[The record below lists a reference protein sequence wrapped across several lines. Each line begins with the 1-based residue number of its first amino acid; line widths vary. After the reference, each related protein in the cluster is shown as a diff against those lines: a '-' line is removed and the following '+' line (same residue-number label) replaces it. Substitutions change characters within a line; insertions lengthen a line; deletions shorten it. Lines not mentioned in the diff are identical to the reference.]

1 MASSFPNLLQR
12 YFADYLPKQRSF
24 SAHTI
29 CAYRDTFR
37 LLLPFLSV
45 RLRKPIDQ
53 LTLAAL
59 SPETIL
65 AFLDHLEVVRKNK
78 ARTRNHRLAAIRSF
92 TRFALN
98 ETAPDFLVA
107 AQRIL
112 TIPEKRCPKPLLG
125 FLTRGEIDAILAA
138 IDDATWSG
146 RRDHLLLTLLY
157 NTGARISEALQVR
170 SDDVQNRAVRL
181 HGKRRKER
189 VVPLWPQTA
198 RRIGQWCQANALRS
212 DQLIFPNHRGAA
224 LTRQGASF
232 RLALAVRKAA
242 PNCPTLKDRKIGPHS
257 IRHSTAMALLQAG
270 VSLEVIAL
278 YLGHEQPST
287 THGYIEADLK
297 VKIPGASP
305 GAFNQTTSMPI
316 PLRPLLLPGSRERQ
330 RVVRPPLAGARSYAT
345 KPEQAPGYR
354 TQRE

>member
-1 MASSFPNLLQR
+1 MTDSFPDLLQR
-12 YFADYLPKQRSF
+12 FFADYLPRQRSF

-37 LLLPFLSV
+37 LLLAFLST

-53 LTLAAL
+53 LALAAL
-59 SPETIL
+59 SPEAIL
-65 AFLDHLEVVRKNK
+65 AFLDHLEVVRQNK

-112 TIPEKRCPKPLLG
+112 TTPEKRCPKPLLG
-125 FLTRGEIDAILAA
+125 FLTREEIDAILAA
-138 IDDATWSG
+138 IDEATWSG
-146 RRDHLLLTLLY
+146 LRDHLLFTLLY

-170 SDDVQNRAVRL
+170 PGDVQNHAVRL
-181 HGKRRKER
+181 HGKGRKER
-189 VVPLWPQTA
+189 VVPLWPKTA
-198 RRIGQWCQANALRS
+198 RRIGQWCQVNALRS
-212 DQLIFPNHRGAA
+212 DQLIFANRRGAP

-242 PNCPTLKDRKIGPHS
+242 QNCPALKDRKIGPHS

-270 VSLEVIAL
+270 LSLEVIAL

-297 VKIPGASP
+297 MKADCLRRLVETPAPKRRLAEPPSRVL
-305 GAFNQTTSMPI
+305 AF
-316 PLRPLLLPGSRERQ
+316 LEAL
-330 RVVRPPLAGARSYAT
+330 
-345 KPEQAPGYR
+345 
-354 TQRE
+354 